1 MAVFLPLCDY
11 NILYYLNLICMTI
24 VAKSNG
30 PMRMCST
37 DMLYDIMLHI
47 SGEGGER
54 ETHGDWSEEGG
65 GRDNVQLK
73 TDRE

>member
-1 MAVFLPLCDY
+1 
-11 NILYYLNLICMTI
+11 MTI

-37 DMLYDIMLHI
+37 DMLYDITLHI

-65 GRDNVQLK
+65 GRGNVQLK

>member
-1 MAVFLPLCDY
+1 
-11 NILYYLNLICMTI
+11 MTI

-65 GRDNVQLK
+65 GRSNVQLK
-73 TDRE
+73 TDREQEEEWSHSWEKRGRD